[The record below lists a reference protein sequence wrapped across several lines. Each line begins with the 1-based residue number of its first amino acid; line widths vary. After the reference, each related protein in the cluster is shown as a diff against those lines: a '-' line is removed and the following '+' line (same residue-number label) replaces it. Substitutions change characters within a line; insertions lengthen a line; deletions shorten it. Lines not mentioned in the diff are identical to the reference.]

1 MFCFRLF
8 VNRSKGLQIKHI
20 PLMVKLYKVVVRNGI
35 WYRVPRHLVEPKSLS
50 PTAFMAFRPLAVP
63 DPGNRLK
70 LPWYVHH

>member
-1 MFCFRLF
+1 
-8 VNRSKGLQIKHI
+8 
-20 PLMVKLYKVVVRNGI
+20 MVKLYKVVVRNGI
-35 WYRVPRHLVEPKSLS
+35 WYRVPRHLVEPKSPS